1 MRDKEG
7 GREEGRKEGRKEGN
21 RTRLPFTLVKVM
33 AGFGLLL
40 VHSG

>member
-7 GREEGRKEGRKEGN
+7 GREEGRKEGRY